1 MFKPFRYLPALALAA
16 GGIATSAC
24 ASPLYQ
30 SRRIYPQVYEQ
41 RAYDNG
47 QREGLAQGRDD
58 ARRGR
63 EFSYTRAGE
72 YRDADI
78 GYRRQDGNRDEYRR
92 TFRQGFQAGY
102 TEGYNQ
108 FARAIPRTSSRWA
121 GRKATTVIA
130 RESNRARTTRAATGC
145 SIRNARA
152 DTGRPITTTTG
163 AMGRGTSTHE
173 STGPSFSAA
182 TRTALLARDTD
193 DDGVY
198 RIAAR
203 DGSL

>member
-108 FARAIPRTSSRWA
+108 FARAIPRTYPRGVRPGIYVSPAAENGYRDGLEAGQNDARRNRLFDPERSSRYRSA
-121 GRKATTVIA
+121 DHNYDRRYGSRDEYA
-130 RESNRARTTRAATGC
+130 REYRAEFQRGYQDGFTRAR
-145 SIRNARA
+145 
-152 DTGRPITTTTG
+152 
-163 AMGRGTSTHE
+163 
-173 STGPSFSAA
+173 
-182 TRTALLARDTD
+182 
-193 DDGVY
+193 Y
-198 RIAAR
+198 
-203 DGSL
+203 